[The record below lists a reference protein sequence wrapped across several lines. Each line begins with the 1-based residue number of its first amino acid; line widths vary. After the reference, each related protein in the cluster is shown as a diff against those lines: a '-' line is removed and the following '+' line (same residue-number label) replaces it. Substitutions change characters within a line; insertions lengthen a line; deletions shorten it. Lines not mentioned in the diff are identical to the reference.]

1 MNSKDFES
9 IKDTIPRRPG
19 IYKFIGENDSVL
31 YVGKAK
37 DILKRVTSYFNK
49 QAAYKTKALLFHARR
64 MEFIVVNSEADAL
77 LLENSLIKTLQP
89 KYNVTL
95 KDGKTY
101 TYLCIKK
108 EPFPR
113 IFFTR
118 RLIKDGSVY
127 FGPYTSKYKAKVL
140 LDLIKQLFPLRTCN
154 YNLSPENIARGKM
167 KVCLEYHIKKCHGP
181 CEGLEAPETYQKRI
195 SQVQNVLKGKFS
207 EVRHHLMHEIGEKAE
222 EMKFE
227 EAHDLKQKLLTF
239 DDYQSKSTI
248 VNPGMDNVDV
258 FSLQIHQHTAYI
270 NYLYATKGAIIY
282 ANTFMYQINLETE
295 EKELLE
301 LAIVEIREKMH
312 SEANEIIVPFE
323 VSTTDA
329 EIKVTVPV
337 KGDKKKLLELAEQN
351 GENFLQQEKIKSI
364 NKTPEERSNRILT
377 KLQVDL
383 NMDVLPKHIEC
394 FDNSNI
400 LGSNPV
406 SSCVVFKNAKPS
418 KNDYRH
424 YNIKSVTGPD
434 DFASMAE
441 VVRRRYKRLLD
452 EGLPLPQLIV
462 IDGGKGQLNAA
473 VEVLKELEIYGQ
485 VTIIGIAKRLE
496 EIYFPDDPIPLYIN
510 KKSESL
516 IVIQRIRNEAHR
528 FAITFHRT
536 KRSQNFLTSEL
547 TDIPGIGPKTF
558 QKLIAHFKSVFNIS
572 KASEEELIPVAGK
585 KVTTILLN
593 HFARKTEL

>member
-1 MNSKDFES
+1 MTSKDFES
-9 IKDTIPRRPG
+9 IKDTIPRSPG
-19 IYKFIGENDSVL
+19 IYKFIGEKEEVL

-37 DILKRVTSYFNK
+37 DILKRVTSYFTK
-49 QAAYKTKALLFHARR
+49 QTAYKTKALLFHARR
-64 MEFIVVNSEADAL
+64 MEFVVVNSEADAL
-77 LLENSLIKTLQP
+77 LLENNLIKTLQP

-154 YNLSPENIARGKM
+154 YNLSAENIARGKM
-167 KVCLEYHIKKCHGP
+167 KVCLEYHIKRCYGP
-181 CEGLEAPETYQKRI
+181 CEGYEAPETYQKRI
-195 SQVQNVLKGKFS
+195 GQVQNVLKGKFT
-207 EVRHHLMHEIGEKAE
+207 EVKQHLMQEIGHRAE

-227 EAHDLKQKLLTF
+227 EAHDLKLKLLAF
-239 DDYQSKSTI
+239 EDYQSKSTI
-248 VNPGMDNVDV
+248 VNPSIENVDV

-270 NYLYATKGAIIY
+270 NYLYVTKGAIVH
-282 ANTFMYQINLETE
+282 ANTFKYQINLESE

-301 LAIVEIREKMH
+301 QAIVEIREKML
-312 SEANEIIVPFE
+312 SEAKEIIVPYD
-323 VSTTDA
+323 VSTTSA
-329 EIKVTVPV
+329 EIRVTVPV

-351 GENFLQQEKIKSI
+351 GEIFIQQEKIKSI

-400 LGSNPV
+400 QGTNPV
-406 SSCVVFKNAKPS
+406 SACVVFKNAKPA
-418 KNDYRH
+418 KQDYRH

-441 VVRRRYKRLLD
+441 VVMRRYKRLLD
-452 EGLPLPQLIV
+452 EEAPLPQLIV

-473 VEVLKELEIYGQ
+473 VEVLKKLGLYEQ
-485 VTIIGIAKRLE
+485 VTVIGIAKRLE
-496 EIYFPDDPIPLYIN
+496 EIYFPEDPIPLYIN

-516 IVIQRIRNEAHR
+516 MIIQRIRNEAHR

-558 QKLIAHFKSVFNIS
+558 QKLIGHFKTISNLS
-572 KASEEELIPVAGK
+572 KAEEEELISVAGK

-593 HFARKTEL
+593 HFARKTEA